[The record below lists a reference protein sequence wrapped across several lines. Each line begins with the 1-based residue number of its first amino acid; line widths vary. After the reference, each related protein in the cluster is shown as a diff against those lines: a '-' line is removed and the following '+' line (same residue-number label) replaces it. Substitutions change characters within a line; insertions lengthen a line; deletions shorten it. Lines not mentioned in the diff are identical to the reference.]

1 MRGGGRVRIIGRLAG
16 AAGVMVAFLPSA
28 PGNAQ
33 TPLLAGLDRD
43 AEQFQ
48 RMLFARHPASA
59 TDSEKAQA
67 TDRIES
73 LRSGGDPGALA
84 DALEDRA
91 GMRDADDG
99 LWLRLAHAE
108 MDRRPTDP
116 KRAMAA
122 AWLAQQDN
130 DDAKQKAEAF
140 GVVAD
145 ALVALDRPDQAAEA
159 LQQAVAAAPD
169 EPGFRTRLIALSRAG
184 GLKVRSV
191 SIDADAEPA
200 RACIAFNL
208 PPSRRNDFHA
218 EDWITLQPAVKDA
231 AITHEGDSLC
241 IAGLPLAST
250 VVATLREGMPGN
262 DGLRLLHATAVP
274 LAVGDRAPLL
284 SFDSRMFLAP
294 RGQAPKIAL
303 TSTNIASVTVRIAY
317 FSERTIAPW
326 IRDNTLGKA
335 IDGYV
340 ADQIDVDQARIVW
353 SGKADIPHYARN
365 ARQRTVLP
373 LPADAM
379 ALPGLYVVA
388 VVPAD
393 GHSVYR
399 AHAVQ
404 PVLQTDLAPTVWRGA
419 DGLTVQV
426 RGYSDARVRAG
437 VHLRL
442 MARGNDILAE
452 TTTDKDGFA
461 RFAAPLT
468 HGAGLMAPLSV
479 QATATSGKEAA
490 AVDFVSLDLD
500 AAAFDL
506 SGRGT
511 AGLPQPGPVDGFVWT
526 DRGIY
531 RPGETIQL
539 MGLLRDPSGRPVNL
553 PTRFRIRRPNDQ
565 VFFEGRTEPSGDAS
579 VHLPVTL
586 GNGAGAGQW
595 TAELLTDPA
604 LPPVGSASFKVD
616 AFVPDRMAVTLGALP
631 AMLVPGTPVSVP
643 VDARFLYG
651 APAAGLGGSATITLD
666 VADPP
671 AALAGYHVGLV
682 DEQFAPAAIRS
693 TLPATDAQGHST
705 LSIALA
711 DAPDSTHPV
720 QASLAVLVND
730 PSGHGTLAKAILPVR
745 ATGPMIGIKPDF
757 RDSVD
762 DGAEAGFEVAAID
775 PDQHR
780 VALAARMKLVREEPD
795 WRLVI
800 RGSLAS
806 FETVWHDVPVDQG
819 DVMIPRAGTLHLGRK
834 LGFGRY
840 RLELAQ
846 TDGMAASSVRFE
858 AGWGSSDNP
867 DVPDDAVLSADRPRY
882 AAGEVARVHVAAPFD
897 GPATLLV
904 LTDRVL
910 SERQVAVSRS
920 GSTFEV
926 PIDAAWGPGAYVAVH
941 AYKPGD
947 GGARP
952 KRAIGLVWLSIDPAA
967 RHLETRFVAPELARP
982 GQVTHVRLHTAPGAW
997 ASVAA
1002 VDEGILRLTD
1012 FQTPDPSAHFLGR
1025 RRLGID
1031 IRDDWGHLIA
1041 PASGDAALLRQGG
1054 DEAGSGKPA
1063 IPQIILSL
1071 FQKPVQAD
1079 ASGDIDVPLDL
1090 PDFAGQVRLMAV
1102 SWDGARLGSAGVDL
1116 LVRDRMVGIPLL
1128 PRFLAPGDS
1137 ARIGLLL
1144 QNLELPP
1151 GAVSWRL
1158 TADGPVAFD
1167 GATSRT
1173 LTLAKGAQATPTLT
1187 MRATGA
1193 GSATLHLA
1201 LDGPDGFH
1209 ASHDATLTLRT
1220 SRARVT
1226 DVATTELAAGATE
1239 TVAPS
1244 AGADLPGTWR
1254 ASASF
1259 GGAVRY
1265 DPAALLASL
1274 DSYPLF
1280 CLEQATSKG
1289 MPLTFAPS
1297 SLPGRAAALQR
1308 MVGDVLERQRFDGG
1322 FGLWGSSDEAE
1333 PWLSGYATEFLLRAR
1348 HAGAAVPDMAL
1359 RDALHFLADAL
1370 DRGAETP
1377 ESRVV
1382 QAYALYDLAL
1392 GGDGRIGAA
1401 RVLYESLDA
1410 IPTSLARAQLAAA
1423 LAIGNDRPRAEV
1435 AFAAA
1440 QPDNRLA
1447 RNVDYGDATRDT
1459 AAIVVLMTENGVPR
1473 SRIAPLIAHLP
1484 GADLKPDTL
1493 DTQQLSWL
1501 ADAAYAAGGDATPVS
1516 LVVDGKPLPTAATV
1530 SLPLTAPLTV
1540 RNAGGQPVWRSV
1552 SLTGVPV
1559 QAPPAA
1565 RSGMHVSRRFFA
1577 LDGKPLDLDH
1587 LSQNTEF
1594 VLLFEGRIDN
1604 PDLPHQVSLLQ
1615 GLAAGWEIA
1624 GRLGPG
1630 KVDGMDWLGNLSET
1644 RALPSADDRYAAIL
1658 GLSRESPDFRLA
1670 VRLRAVTVGSFGL
1683 PGAALADMYQPGL
1696 FARQGSATIVVQ
1708 PPAP

>member
-1 MRGGGRVRIIGRLAG
+1 MRGGGRVRIIGRLACL
-16 AAGVMVAFLPSA
+16 ASFLAGSSA
-28 PGNAQ
+28 HAQ
-33 TPLLAGLDRD
+33 GPLLAGLERD
-43 AEQFQ
+43 AEAFQ
-48 RMLFARHPASA
+48 LSLLQRHPAAA
-59 TDSEKAQA
+59 TDSERAQA
-67 TDRIES
+67 TARIER
-73 LRSGGDPGALA
+73 LRFVGDPNRLA
-84 DALEDRA
+84 DAIEDRA
-91 GMRDADDG
+91 AMRDADSR
-99 LWLRLAHAE
+99 LWLDLAHAE
-108 MDRRPTDP
+108 MGRQPAAP
-116 KRAMAA
+116 HPAMDA
-122 AWLAQQDN
+122 AWLAQQND
-130 DDAKQKAEAF
+130 DDAKQKAAAF
-140 GVVAD
+140 GIIAD
-145 ALVALDRPDQAAEA
+145 ALVALNRPDQAAEA
-159 LQQAVAAAPD
+159 LRQAADAAPD
-169 EPGFRTRLIALSRAG
+169 DPGYRTRLVALSRAG

-191 SIDADAEPA
+191 SIDADADPA

-218 EDWITLQPAVKDA
+218 EDWVTLQPAVKDA

-241 IAGLPLAST
+241 IAGLPLART

-294 RGQAPKIAL
+294 RGQAPKITL
-303 TSTNIASVTVRIAY
+303 TSTNIASVTLRIAY
-317 FSERTIAPW
+317 YSERTIAPW
-326 IRDNTLGKA
+326 IRENTLGKA

-340 ADQIDVDQARIVW
+340 ANQIDTDQARIVW
-353 SGKADIPHYARN
+353 SGKTDIPHYARN
-365 ARQRTVLP
+365 ARQQTVLP

-379 ALPGLYVVA
+379 TLPGLYVVA

-393 GHSVYR
+393 GHPDYR

-404 PVLQTDLAPTVWRGA
+404 PLLQTDLAPTVWRGA
-419 DGLTVQV
+419 DGLTVQI
-426 RGYSDARVRAG
+426 RSYSDAKARAG

-452 TTTDKDGFA
+452 TTTDRDGFA
-461 RFAAPLT
+461 SFAAPLT
-468 HGAGLMAPLSV
+468 HGVGLMAPQSI
-479 QATATSGKEAA
+479 QATATAGNEAGTI
-490 AVDFVSLDLD
+490 DFVSLDLD

-531 RPGETIQL
+531 RPGETVQL
-539 MGLLRDPSGRPVNL
+539 MGLLRDPSGRPVTL
-553 PTRFRIRRPNDQ
+553 PTRFRIRRPNNQ
-565 VFFEGRTEPSGDAS
+565 VFFEGRTEPTGDAS

-586 GNGAGAGQW
+586 GNGASAGQW

-631 AMLVPGTPVSVP
+631 ATLVPGTPVQVP
-643 VDARFLYG
+643 VEARFLYG
-651 APAAGLGGSATITLD
+651 APAAGLGGSATTTLD
-666 VADPP
+666 IADPP
-671 AALAGYHVGLV
+671 PVLAGYHVGLV

-693 TLPATDAQGHST
+693 TLPTTDAQGRST

-730 PSGHGTLAKAILPVR
+730 PSGHGTLAKATIPVK

-757 RDSVD
+757 TGSVD
-762 DGAEAGFEVAAID
+762 DGAEAGFDIAAID

-780 VALAARMKLVREEPD
+780 IALAAHMKLVREEPD

-806 FETVWHDVPVDQG
+806 FETVWHDVPVDQR
-819 DVMIPRAGTLHLGRK
+819 DVAIPQAGTLHLGRK

-846 TDGMAASSVRFE
+846 TDGLAASSVRFE

-882 AAGEVARVHVAAPFD
+882 TAGAVARVHVAAPFD

-920 GSTFEV
+920 GSTFDV

-947 GGARP
+947 GGTRP

-967 RHLETRFVAPELARP
+967 RHLDTRFVAPELARP

-1041 PASGDAALLRQGG
+1041 PASGDSALLRQGG
-1054 DEAGSGKPA
+1054 DEAGSGKPS

-1071 FQKPVQAD
+1071 FQKPAQAD
-1079 ASGDIDVPLDL
+1079 ANGDIDVPLDL

-1102 SWDGARLGSAGVDL
+1102 SWDGARLGSTSADL

-1151 GAVSWRL
+1151 GAVTWRL
-1158 TADGPVAFD
+1158 TADGPVTFE
-1167 GATSRT
+1167 GATSQT
-1173 LTLAKGAQATPTLT
+1173 LTLTKGAQATPTLT
-1187 MRATGA
+1187 LRATGA

-1209 ASHDATLTLRT
+1209 ARHDAVLTLRT
-1220 SRARVT
+1220 SRARMT
-1226 DVATTELAAGATE
+1226 DVATTQLAAGATE

-1244 AGADLPGTWR
+1244 AGADLPGTWN

-1259 GGAVRY
+1259 GSAVRY

-1289 MPLTFAPS
+1289 MPLTFAPQS
-1297 SLPGRAAALQR
+1297 YPGRAAKLQQ
-1308 MVGDVLERQRFDGG
+1308 MVADVLDRQRFDGG

-1348 HAGAAVPDMAL
+1348 HAGAAVPETAL
-1359 RDALHFLADAL
+1359 RDALHYQADQL
-1370 DRGAETP
+1370 DRESDTP

-1392 GGDGRIGAA
+1392 GGQGRIGAA
-1401 RVLYESLDA
+1401 RVLYESLGT
-1410 IPTSLARAQLAAA
+1410 IPTPLARAQLAAA
-1423 LAIGNDRPRAEV
+1423 LAIGNDRPRADA

-1440 QPDNRLA
+1440 QPDNRQYWS
-1447 RNVDYGDATRDT
+1447 VDYGEVTRDT
-1459 AAIVVLMTENGVPR
+1459 AALVVLMTENGVKQT
-1473 SRIAPLIAHLP
+1473 RIATLIAHLP

-1501 ADAAYAAGGDATPVS
+1501 ADAAYAAGGNASPVS
-1516 LVVDGKPLPTAATV
+1516 LSVDGKPLPTAATI
-1530 SLPLTAPLTV
+1530 SLPLTGPLTV
-1540 RNAGGQPVWRSV
+1540 RNTGDQPVWRSV

-1559 QAPPAA
+1559 QPPPAA

-1577 LDGKPLDLDH
+1577 LDGTPLDLDH
-1587 LSQNTEF
+1587 LAQNTEF

-1604 PDLPHQVSLLQ
+1604 ADRAHQVSLLQ

-1630 KVDGMDWLGNLSET
+1630 KVDGMDWLGSLSET
-1644 RALPSADDRYAAIL
+1644 RAMPSADDRYAAIL
-1658 GLSRESPDFRLA
+1658 ALSQDKPDFRLA

-1683 PGAALADMYQPGL
+1683 PGAALSDMYQPGL

-1708 PPAP
+1708 PASP